1 MNRHMTEVHSNKSRG
16 KLNCYQKF
24 FENVKYGPMFG
35 CISCHIANYI
45 RSVDVFDGKL
55 RNKLEEKYS
64 DPEIFDDLLNEAYY
78 NVSMRGVQEKV
89 YLDVDKDGTGEKEF
103 YICRTCKN
111 AFHSNKLPSRCIFN
125 ECRAADQPDS
135 LRNMTEIEATLI
147 SQNLQF
153 QKIHRLPKSRWA
165 QLRDRVI
172 NVPIPAVNVK
182 KTIESLPRNPTDSGL
197 T

>member
-1 MNRHMTEVHSNKSRG
+1 MFTKKRKRTSVQSVMKSLHESSPSPHILEMSTKKIKNYKCDVCQGTFAQKVTLSNNVKEMHLNKSRG

-45 RSVDVFDGKL
+45 RSVDVFDGQL

-64 DPEIFDDLLNEAYY
+64 DPEIFDDLINEAYY
-78 NVSMRGVQEKV
+78 NVSIRGVQEKV

-111 AFHSNKLPSRCIFN
+111 AFQSNKLPSRCIFN
-125 ECRAADQPDS
+125 
-135 LRNMTEIEATLI
+135 
-147 SQNLQF
+147 
-153 QKIHRLPKSRWA
+153 
-165 QLRDRVI
+165 
-172 NVPIPAVNVK
+172 
-182 KTIESLPRNPTDSGL
+182 
-197 T
+197 

>member
-1 MNRHMTEVHSNKSRG
+1 
-16 KLNCYQKF
+16 
-24 FENVKYGPMFG
+24 
-35 CISCHIANYI
+35 
-45 RSVDVFDGKL
+45 
-55 RNKLEEKYS
+55 
-64 DPEIFDDLLNEAYY
+64 
-78 NVSMRGVQEKV
+78 MRGVQEKV

-111 AFHSNKLPSRCIFN
+111 AFNSNKLPSRCIFN
-125 ECRAADQPDS
+125 ECRTADQPDS
-135 LRNMTEIEATLI
+135 LRNMTEVEATLI

-197 T
+197 IGVNWKRKKSYKNTHKCELVDVNRIFNGLEYLVQNNPLYKDSRIDRNFTDKCKAQDPSGYEFFIAQNDCLT